1 MPLFA
6 IIASVLNTALGFMFR
21 ASVVKWATFFALWY
35 VVSEFVVA
43 LKSSNLFPQVSKLN
57 EAFSGIPTG
66 VWYWL
71 DLFAVSQGAPMIISA
86 MAARF
91 LIRRLPIIG

>member
-6 IIASVLNTALGFMFR
+6 IIAHALNAVLGFMFR

-35 VVSEFVVA
+35 VVTEFVIA
-43 LKSSNLFPQVSKLN
+43 IKSGNLLPHVSKLN

-86 MAARF
+86 IAARF

>member
-6 IIASVLNTALGFMFR
+6 IIASVLNAALGFMFR

-35 VVSEFVVA
+35 VVTEFVIA
-43 LKSSNLFPQVSKLN
+43 IKSSNFFPQVAKLN

-71 DLFAVSQGAPMIISA
+71 DLFAVSQGAPMIVSA

-91 LIRRLPIIG
+91 LIRRLPVIG